1 MIFVWSF
8 WWIVIAILVLG
19 IIGTAVAFIM
29 MDKKD
34 AVLINVGRGSAI
46 ATSDLIEVLNQGH
59 LYGVGLDVLEEEP
72 LPPAHPLWKQE
83 RVLLTPHVSGGY
95 VWESARHYYTE
106 LVIRNLHHLKAHE
119 ELENLVDFETGYRYH
134 TTL

>member
-34 AVLINVGRGSAI
+34 AVLI
-46 ATSDLIEVLNQGH
+46 D
-59 LYGVGLDVLEEEP
+59 DF
-72 LPPAHPLWKQE
+72 K
-83 RVLLTPHVSGGY
+83 
-95 VWESARHYYTE
+95 
-106 LVIRNLHHLKAHE
+106 KAHMPTTDSE
-119 ELENLVDFETGYRYH
+119 PDVETVKKD
-134 TTL
+134 

>member
-34 AVLINVGRGSAI
+34 AVLI
-46 ATSDLIEVLNQGH
+46 D
-59 LYGVGLDVLEEEP
+59 DF
-72 LPPAHPLWKQE
+72 K
-83 RVLLTPHVSGGY
+83 
-95 VWESARHYYTE
+95 
-106 LVIRNLHHLKAHE
+106 KAHMPTTDSE
-119 ELENLVDFETGYRYH
+119 PDVETAKKD
-134 TTL
+134 

>member
-34 AVLINVGRGSAI
+34 AVLI
-46 ATSDLIEVLNQGH
+46 D
-59 LYGVGLDVLEEEP
+59 DF
-72 LPPAHPLWKQE
+72 K
-83 RVLLTPHVSGGY
+83 
-95 VWESARHYYTE
+95 
-106 LVIRNLHHLKAHE
+106 KAHMPATDSE
-119 ELENLVDFETGYRYH
+119 PDVET
-134 TTL
+134 TKKD

>member
-34 AVLINVGRGSAI
+34 AVLI
-46 ATSDLIEVLNQGH
+46 D
-59 LYGVGLDVLEEEP
+59 DF
-72 LPPAHPLWKQE
+72 K
-83 RVLLTPHVSGGY
+83 
-95 VWESARHYYTE
+95 
-106 LVIRNLHHLKAHE
+106 KAHMPTTDSE
-119 ELENLVDFETGYRYH
+119 PIVET
-134 TTL
+134 TKKD

>member
-34 AVLINVGRGSAI
+34 AVLI
-46 ATSDLIEVLNQGH
+46 D
-59 LYGVGLDVLEEEP
+59 DF
-72 LPPAHPLWKQE
+72 K
-83 RVLLTPHVSGGY
+83 
-95 VWESARHYYTE
+95 
-106 LVIRNLHHLKAHE
+106 KAHMPATDGE
-119 ELENLVDFETGYRYH
+119 PDVEKAKKD
-134 TTL
+134 